1 MQLGNVKNLS
11 KNIKKCL
18 TGIFAYDIKYL
29 SINDKYLTKGI
40 DYMENAKIARIKKA
54 AGFTAKVLNVG
65 KYLLIAVIAV
75 SFIAGIG
82 AMIIKDEALAG
93 STVRMR
99 IPFLFGNADDGSAF
113 VTKWLNV
120 KEPNVQAGLGALEVT
135 VIAAFMLAL
144 IIVLRKT
151 FLEIVKS
158 DTPFREEILRR
169 IRLTGIL
176 LTALVLRYSIA
187 NAVIVGLTAWCV
199 YCIFDYGV
207 ELQKNEDETL

>member
-1 MQLGNVKNLS
+1 
-11 KNIKKCL
+11 
-18 TGIFAYDIKYL
+18 
-29 SINDKYLTKGI
+29 
-40 DYMENAKIARIKKA
+40 MENEKIARIKKA